1 MKTISFSNIDGF
13 MRKCSSL
20 LECFC
25 SGLQTRGLRNLVA
38 RNERLYH
45 GTDSIPAGGVA
56 LPFILVQ
63 VLDILIL
70 QFICVQEFLL

>member
-1 MKTISFSNIDGF
+1 MQQLASMFS
-13 MRKCSSL
+13 
-20 LECFC
+20 

-63 VLDILIL
+63 VLDNPILH
-70 QFICVQEFLL
+70 FICVQEFLL